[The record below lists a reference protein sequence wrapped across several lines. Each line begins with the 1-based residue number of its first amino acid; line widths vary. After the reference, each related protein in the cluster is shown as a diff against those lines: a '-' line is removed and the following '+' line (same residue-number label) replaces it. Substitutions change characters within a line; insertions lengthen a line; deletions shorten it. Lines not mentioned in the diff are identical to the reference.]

1 MAIQNTVLS
10 TGVAANVLVGGGNL
24 GTATTTIYFC
34 NKTVNILTLNV
45 YAVMNGFVAN
55 GNNIVY
61 SNVSMTAGETLV
73 LDVEKIFL
81 GPGDML
87 QANCSGSGTNSVIA
101 TVSSIGL

>member
-10 TGVAANVLVGGGNL
+10 TSASNVLIGSGNL

-34 NKTVNILTLNV
+34 NKTVNINMVNV
-45 YAVMNGFVAN
+45 YAVMNGFTAN
-55 GNNIVY
+55 TNNIIY
-61 SNVSMTAGETLV
+61 SNVSLTAGETLV

-87 QANCSGSGTNSVIA
+87 QANCGASNSVVA

>member
-10 TGVAANVLVGGGNL
+10 TTAANVIVGAGNL

-34 NKTVNILTLNV
+34 NKTVAITTLNV
-45 YAVMNGFVAN
+45 YAVMSGFTAN

-87 QANCSGSGTNSVIA
+87 QANCSVSNAVVA
-101 TVSSIGL
+101 TVSSIGI